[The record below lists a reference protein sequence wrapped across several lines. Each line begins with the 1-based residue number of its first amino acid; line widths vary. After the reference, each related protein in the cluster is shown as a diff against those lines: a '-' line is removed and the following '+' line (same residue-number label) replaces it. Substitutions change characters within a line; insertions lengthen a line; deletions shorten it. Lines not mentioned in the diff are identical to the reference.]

1 LIWVP
6 IIQKAIF
13 SLIRETEADIP
24 LLFIQP
30 QVSHSFSH
38 FKELS
43 STVSQIDLGESNG
56 TRVLFV
62 YLSGERLYTAD
73 YGTLYVYSMSDHA
86 SPIAT
91 YQIGDQCFS
100 GIITDSNL
108 YLGGEEKLHVFKVS
122 TSLTQPLISFRV
134 INTKD

>member
-1 LIWVP
+1 MIRVP

-13 SLIRETEADIP
+13 SLIREYDADIP

-30 QVSHSFSH
+30 QVSHSLSN

-43 STVSQIDLGESNG
+43 STVSQIDLGKSFFS
-56 TRVLFV
+56 VYFV

-73 YGTLYVYSMSDHA
+73 YETLYVYSMINLA
-86 SPIAT
+86 TPIAT
-91 YQIGDQCFS
+91 YQISGDCYS
-100 GIITDSNL
+100 GIITDNHL
-108 YLGGEEKLHVFKVS
+108 YLGGKEKLHVFKVS